1 MPHVKNGRKRIC
13 GGTKVMTS
21 RVVSERMKET
31 VSKNVKDRSR
41 EEKRKQPRQNK
52 PNKKKESDDAEQLK
66 PLASI

>member
-1 MPHVKNGRKRIC
+1 
-13 GGTKVMTS
+13 MTS